1 MEEKIKYFTQKE
13 LQKIF
18 NKIEK
23 RKDYKYN
30 LRDLCMFRVA
40 YRCGL
45 RPSELG
51 LIKIEDFN
59 PFTKELF
66 CHRLKGSQNNTIRLD
81 DKTAKLLNKYVKNN
95 LDEDDII
102 FQTQNKSPVSRQLLD
117 KLIRYYCE
125 EAGIQD
131 KTKWHLHTLKHTC
144 AVHLAESG
152 VDIKDLQQYLGHK
165 NIQNTLKYF
174 AYMSK
179 QQDDFYARIDNS
191 VAFVK

>member
-1 MEEKIKYFTQKE
+1 MEERIKYFTQKE

-30 LRDLCMFRVA
+30 LRDLCIFKVA

-45 RPSELG
+45 RASEVG
-51 LIKIEDFN
+51 MIKKEDFN

-66 CHRLKGSQNNTIRLD
+66 CHRLKGSQNNRIRLD
-81 DKTAKLLNKYVKNN
+81 DKTVKLLNKYIKNN
-95 LDEDDII
+95 LYEDDII
-102 FQTQNKSPVSRQLLD
+102 FQTQHRTPVSRQLLD
-117 KLIRYYCE
+117 KLIRFYCE

-131 KTKWHLHTLKHTC
+131 KTKWHFHTLKHTC

-152 VDIKDLQQYLGHK
+152 ADIKDLQQYLGHK

-174 AYMSK
+174 DYTTK
-179 QQDDFYARIDNS
+179 QQDAFYSKIDSS